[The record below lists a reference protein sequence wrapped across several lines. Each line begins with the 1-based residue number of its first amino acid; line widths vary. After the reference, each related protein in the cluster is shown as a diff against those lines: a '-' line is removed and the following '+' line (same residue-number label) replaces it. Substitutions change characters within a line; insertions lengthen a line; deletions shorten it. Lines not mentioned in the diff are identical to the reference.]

1 MNDYERIARVI
12 RYLDENHADQPD
24 LATIARYVGLSRYHL
39 HRLFTSWAGGFG
51 LQQQGGASRLREA
64 GVDENSIAGRI

>member
-24 LATIARYVGLSRYHL
+24 LATIARYVDLSRFHL
-39 HRLFTSWAGGFG
+39 HRLFTSWAGVPQNANLVFRRIP
-51 LQQQGGASRLREA
+51 LAFHRL
-64 GVDENSIAGRI
+64 VLS